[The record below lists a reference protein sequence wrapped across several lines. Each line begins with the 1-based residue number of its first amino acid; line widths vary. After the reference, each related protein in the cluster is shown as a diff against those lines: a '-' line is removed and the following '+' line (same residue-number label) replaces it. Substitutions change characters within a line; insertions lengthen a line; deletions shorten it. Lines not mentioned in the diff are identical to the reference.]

1 MSNNTSYK
9 MFLLDSATQQHHTI
23 KQIRIHSPFKYLG
36 SDINPLG
43 TTGHQFLSSKNHVS
57 RGARPISS
65 SNINRFHITLYLETH
80 LLPKIMSLL
89 ACIFLTFKHVTSI
102 QNLCINPALS
112 TLSYNHTWRVA
123 FCFSDHKYCRLKL
136 CHLESETLIRKIQQL
151 QLLLMKPDTS

>member
-43 TTGHQFLSSKNHVS
+43 TTGHQFLTSKNNVS

-65 SNINRFHITLYLETH
+65 SNMNRFYITLYLKTH
-80 LLPKIMSLL
+80 LLPKIMPLL
-89 ACIFLTFKHVTSI
+89 ACIFLTFKLFTPI

-112 TLSYNHTWRVA
+112 TLSYNHTWRVD
-123 FCFSDHKYCRLKL
+123 FCFGDHKYCRLKL